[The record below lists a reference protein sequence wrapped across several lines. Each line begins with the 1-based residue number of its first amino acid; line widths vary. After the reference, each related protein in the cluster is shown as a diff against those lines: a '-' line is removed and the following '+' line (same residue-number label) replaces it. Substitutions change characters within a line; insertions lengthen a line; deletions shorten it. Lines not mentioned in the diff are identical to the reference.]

1 MAFEDKYL
9 WYKIRINVLLISN
22 NFLDLLIF
30 LNLLLFSILDCYF
43 SLFFNIK
50 VTPAI
55 SESAIQQM
63 QSVFCDIIDDW
74 YVNNRTKIYV
84 CVFFFFVIRA
94 SLKFA
99 IKTERYFFRIRHSE
113 SDTSSKVRTV
123 QLAITYLKVSRMFY
137 LRNIL
142 FGLLIFNV
150 AQRKY
155 LEIQFQIA
163 TTL

>member
-1 MAFEDKYL
+1 M
-9 WYKIRINVLLISN
+9 
-22 NFLDLLIF
+22 
-30 LNLLLFSILDCYF
+30 
-43 SLFFNIK
+43 
-50 VTPAI
+50 
-55 SESAIQQM
+55 
-63 QSVFCDIIDDW
+63 SVC
-74 YVNNRTKIYV
+74 
-84 CVFFFFVIRA
+84 FFFVIRA

-113 SDTSSKVRTV
+113 SDTSSKERTV

-150 AQRKY
+150 VQRKY

>member
-22 NFLDLLIF
+22 NFLDLFIF

-84 CVFFFFVIRA
+84 CVCFFLSYERHWSLLLKRNVI
-94 SLKFA
+94 SLEF
-99 IKTERYFFRIRHSE
+99 
-113 SDTSSKVRTV
+113 DTVKVILR
-123 QLAITYLKVSRMFY
+123 LKWE
-137 LRNIL
+137 L
-142 FGLLIFNV
+142 FS
-150 AQRKY
+150 
-155 LEIQFQIA
+155 
-163 TTL
+163 